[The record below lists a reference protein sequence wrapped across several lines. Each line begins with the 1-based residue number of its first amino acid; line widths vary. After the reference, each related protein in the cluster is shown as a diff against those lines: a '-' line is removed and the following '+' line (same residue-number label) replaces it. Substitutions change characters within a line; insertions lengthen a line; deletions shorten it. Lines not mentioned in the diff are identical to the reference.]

1 MSVDIPTGVPLIYSF
16 DNNFNLIN
24 KRYLID
30 DSDLQKKIELVK
42 KQGKAKYCLLYTSP
56 SPRD

>member
-42 KQGKAKYCLLYTSP
+42 KQGKAK
-56 SPRD
+56 